1 MNYYSKGIKE
11 ILECDMET
19 ARKVYENMSMY
30 YDFSESSQEKFEEE
44 VLFVYDLMKIKER
57 WLTA

>member
-11 ILECDMET
+11 ILNCDVET
-19 ARKVYENMSMY
+19 ARKVYENMAMY
-30 YDFSESSQEKFEEE
+30 FDFSESSQEKFEEE
-44 VLFVYDLMKIKER
+44 VHFVYNLMKIKQN

>member
-44 VLFVYDLMKIKER
+44 VRFVYDLMKIKER

>member
-11 ILECDMET
+11 ILECDIET
-19 ARKVYENMSMY
+19 AVKVYDSMTMY
-30 YDFSESSQEKFEEE
+30 FDFSEASQEKFEEE
-44 VLFVYDLMKIKER
+44 VHFVYNLMKIKES